1 MFYKTIR
8 GTIHRMLR
16 TYTGINAAA
25 VGAVLTFSF
34 FGSGCSTSSATRDEN
49 REERFEKPTA
59 IVQDVNE
66 FVYLAKIKRE
76 KEHEDDRRVDIHSFK
91 RREQHRR
98 AASEDTPGGI
108 DRDEFLLEVVGYLG
122 VRYTFGGNDKD
133 GIDCSGFACQVYKKG
148 AKTTLPRSAVE
159 QFRAGVPVS
168 LDELRF
174 GDLVF
179 FNTTGESPSHVG
191 IYLEDDV
198 FAHASVVEGVTLSSL
213 QSTYYKKRFVGA
225 RRVLD

>member
-1 MFYKTIR
+1 
-8 GTIHRMLR
+8 MLW
-16 TYTGINAAA
+16 THTGINAAA
-25 VGAVLTFSF
+25 LGAVLTFSF
-34 FGSGCSTSSATRDEN
+34 LGSGCSTSSATRDEN
-49 REERFEKPTA
+49 PEVRFEKPTGV
-59 IVQDVNE
+59 VQNVNE
-66 FVYLAKIKRE
+66 FIYLAKIKRE
-76 KEHEDDRRVDIHSFK
+76 KEREDDRRVDLRSFK
-91 RREQHRR
+91 RREERR
-98 AASEDTPGGI
+98 GATSENTPAGI
-108 DRDEFLLEVVGYLG
+108 DRDDFLLEVVGYLG

-133 GIDCSGFACQVYKKG
+133 GIDCSGFACQVYMKG
-148 AKTTLPRSAVE
+148 ARTTLPRSTFE
-159 QFRAGVPVS
+159 QFQAGVPVS
-168 LDELRF
+168 LHELRF